1 MVSEVTRQRVLAK
14 VEELRGELVEFVC
27 GMINVPS
34 PPGYERDVCVWVAEW
49 LQNRG
54 LEGYTQD
61 LEPTRANV
69 VGLLP
74 GASNG
79 KSLLF
84 NSHMDTTFTGD
95 EEEDLFI
102 LGRREY
108 MSHPQAEVRDG
119 KIFGLGAYNDK
130 GPFAPAV
137 IAARAIQE
145 SGVWLQGDVLLTGV
159 AGEIGRG
166 QVWPHRGPHTR
177 GKGVGARHLV
187 TSGVWADY
195 FIVAET
201 SNFSVSW
208 GLAGAAYF
216 RITTRGVPTYAPMN
230 VDRKSPTPQGNPNAI
245 IKMSNLIPEVDE
257 WADRYEAENTYP
269 LDPEGGVIEPKVT
282 IGAIDGGVVTK
293 PNWRPA
299 LSNIYVDVRIPPN
312 RTPLDVKRELEE
324 EVKATGLSDEVF
336 MFLSHMGY
344 VSPPG
349 YEVVAKAIKENHQR
363 VFQSPVNPP
372 GQADTSMW
380 NDSNVFWQ
388 VGMPGVKYGSRPAS
402 GPRFPEAVDVSDL
415 VDTAK
420 VYALT
425 CLDICGVSSDS
436 P

>member
-1 MVSEVTRQRVLAK
+1 
-14 VEELRGELVEFVC
+14 
-27 GMINVPS
+27 
-34 PPGYERDVCVWVAEW
+34 
-49 LQNRG
+49 
-54 LEGYTQD
+54 
-61 LEPTRANV
+61 
-69 VGLLP
+69 
-74 GASNG
+74 
-79 KSLLF
+79 
-84 NSHMDTTFTGD
+84 MDTTFTGD

-130 GPFAPAV
+130 GPLAPAV

-145 SGVWLQGDVLLTGV
+145 SGVCLQGDVLLTGV

-363 VFQSPVNPP
+363 VFQSPFNPP